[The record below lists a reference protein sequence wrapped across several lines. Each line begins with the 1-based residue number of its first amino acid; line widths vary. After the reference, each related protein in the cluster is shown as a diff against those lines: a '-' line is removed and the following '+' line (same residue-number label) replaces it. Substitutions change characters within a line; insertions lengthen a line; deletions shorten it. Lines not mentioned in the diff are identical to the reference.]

1 VSEPPHRLLADL
13 KALPTKRSPNG
24 SKEHTEGLRATE
36 ELIIARLKRLGY
48 EPTLHEVDFLGSSR
62 EARQA
67 DGDRAAAPW
76 RNIIIDLPG
85 ATRPSEIIVIGAHFD
100 AVVASPGADDN
111 GTGTA
116 VLLEAAR
123 VLKDRRMQRTVRLA
137 FFNLEEVGL
146 VGSRAYVDWI
156 LPQMQGPADSAA
168 PATTAEPAAPAPTD
182 TPRIMGMVSV
192 DGVGYFTDEPNSQK
206 SPIPAS
212 PMFTPPTVGDFLA
225 LGGIARY
232 RFFSQP
238 LVKAMQRSAP
248 DLKIVAADFVPVAL
262 PDLLRSDHAP
272 FLAKGV
278 PAVILTDTANFRSP
292 HYHEPTDT
300 VDTID
305 MTRFTL
311 VAQAIIGATYELAGP
326 IGADGQA
333 GRLPPLRPAERPKA
347 APPAESAPAGK

>member
-1 VSEPPHRLLADL
+1 
-13 KALPTKRSPNG
+13 
-24 SKEHTEGLRATE
+24 
-36 ELIIARLKRLGY
+36 
-48 EPTLHEVDFLGSSR
+48 
-62 EARQA
+62 
-67 DGDRAAAPW
+67 
-76 RNIIIDLPG
+76 
-85 ATRPSEIIVIGAHFD
+85 
-100 AVVASPGADDN
+100 
-111 GTGTA
+111 
-116 VLLEAAR
+116 
-123 VLKDRRMQRTVRLA
+123 
-137 FFNLEEVGL
+137 
-146 VGSRAYVDWI
+146 
-156 LPQMQGPADSAA
+156 
-168 PATTAEPAAPAPTD
+168 
-182 TPRIMGMVSV
+182 MGMVSV